1 MKLGKS
7 EKVPIWLP
15 QNHLIVVYNSLSVF
29 SEAVQYIT
37 VRL

>member
-15 QNHLIVVYNSLSVF
+15 QNHLIVVYNSLSAF
-29 SEAVQYIT
+29 KCI
-37 VRL
+37 